1 MKRAKNLGSGMN
13 RRFWQDSGA
22 LGHGDRIRKPSV
34 KNFIDDSV
42 HGSIPVL
49 SDIAKTS
56 SSFFS
61 AYADTEK

>member
-1 MKRAKNLGSGMN
+1 MKRAKTWANGMN

-22 LGHGDRIRKPSV
+22 LGHGDGIRTPSV

-49 SDIAKTS
+49 SDFAIRKTS
-56 SSFFS
+56 SSF
-61 AYADTEK
+61 YEKVEF